1 MLWRI
6 SLAAMLS
13 HHGKSRVF
21 FRVVCA
27 GTLLLS
33 GNLTG
38 CSQQYMASEGTSTD
52 KSVKEAAVADMPAAA
67 VPTQIAQPPSA
78 PPYALLTNIPAA
90 DIARIQAEAK
100 RHYLQHWPVIAKR
113 SRYVRQR
120 VLSVLKELNAPQEL
134 QVLPMVES
142 GYNPYAFSYAGAMGL
157 WQLMPRTAHGLGI
170 QYRKTIDGRRDIE
183 TSTRAAARYLM
194 QLHALFG
201 NWPMALA
208 AYHRGPSAISKRLRK
223 QPWTPADGLKRM
235 PVPAITRAY
244 VRHVLGLAALERMRV
259 IQFPEP
265 FQTRILEIDAP
276 VDLKRLARQA
286 DMDVRELFLF
296 NPGLEH
302 RQHLHGTLRLHVPE
316 AYYEAMQAA
325 WRASS
330 PRFIRVV
337 VREGDSL
344 WTISRRYHTSIAR
357 IEKLNPGLGH
367 YLQPGQSLT
376 IPANSLTDVRALPN
390 PLLSQGRRIR
400 YRVRQGDSLWRIAN
414 RFGTTPSAIARAN
427 QLPLDALIRP
437 GDTLWVLARIR
448 PS

>member
-1 MLWRI
+1 MAGGEA
-6 SLAAMLS
+6 SPDNNVKQAA
-13 HHGKSRVF
+13 
-21 FRVVCA
+21 A
-27 GTLLLS
+27 P
-33 GNLTG
+33 
-38 CSQQYMASEGTSTD
+38 
-52 KSVKEAAVADMPAAA
+52 DMPVVA
-67 VPTQIAQPPSA
+67 VPAPIEQPAST
-78 PPYALLTNIPAA
+78 PPYALLAGIPAA

-100 RHYLQHWPVIAKR
+100 RHYLQHWPVVARR

-120 VLSVLKELNAPQEL
+120 VLSVLEELNAPPEL

-170 QYRKTIDGRRDIE
+170 QYRKSIDGRRDIE
-183 TSTRAAARYLM
+183 TSTRAAASYLL
-194 QLHALFG
+194 QLHASFG
-201 NWPMALA
+201 NWPLALA
-208 AYHRGPSAISKRLRK
+208 AYHRGPSAVSRRLRK
-223 QPWTPADGLKRM
+223 QPWTPADGLNRM

-316 AYYEAMQAA
+316 AYYEMMQAA

-344 WTISRRYHTSIAR
+344 WTISRRHHTSITR
-357 IEKLNPGLGH
+357 IKRLNPGLGQ

-376 IPANSLTDVRALPN
+376 IPANSLADVRALPN